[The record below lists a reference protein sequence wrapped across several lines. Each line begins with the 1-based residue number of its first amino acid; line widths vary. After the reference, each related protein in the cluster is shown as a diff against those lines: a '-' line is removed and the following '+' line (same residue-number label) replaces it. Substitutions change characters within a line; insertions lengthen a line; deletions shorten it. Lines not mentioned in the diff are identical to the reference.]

1 MWPFKPSYEKGF
13 KQGLT
18 EMDAGNFKEA
28 CNQFSKVIEG
38 QNDFKT
44 DAHYNLARCFWER
57 KYYGLAADHYHIF
70 CNRQPEDVTPQ
81 LLEFIDVLRKADK
94 LPPEE
99 GECLFQDYRNRSIE
113 QQSILKIGNRQISID
128 DFLDKVDD
136 LIHEKFFKEKDLF
149 DGIMKSIMKSF
160 SAKVPMRV
168 YGIPDL
174 ENSDP
179 SDAFV
184 FCEAFTL
191 HGIAVAFIFLESIG
205 KGPVILKKPP
215 YEKSFGEA
223 DLSKRCLDKWLFI
236 ETALGQSIDMLA
248 NHFVSKK
255 PWTVNSID
263 SIKAVLIKPFVY
275 EGFSSGLES
284 GSY

>member
-1 MWPFKPSYEKGF
+1 
-13 KQGLT
+13 
-18 EMDAGNFKEA
+18 MDAGNFKEA
-28 CNQFSKVIEG
+28 CNQFSKAVE
-38 QNDFKT
+38 NENNFKT
-44 DAHYNLARCFWER
+44 DAHYNLAICFWKR

-70 CNRQPEDVTPQ
+70 CTRQPADITPK
-81 LLEFIDVLRKADK
+81 LLEFIEVLRKADK

-99 GECLFQDYRNRSIE
+99 GERLFQNYRNKSIE
-113 QQSILKIGNRQISID
+113 QQSILKVGNRQISID

-136 LIHEKFFKEKDLF
+136 LIHERFFKEKDLL

-160 SAKVPMRV
+160 SAEVPMRV
-168 YGIPDL
+168 YGIPGL

-191 HGIAVAFIFLESIG
+191 HGIAVAFVFLESIG
-205 KGPVILKKPP
+205 KGPMILKKSP
-215 YEKSFGEA
+215 YEKPFEEA
-223 DLSKRCLDKWLFI
+223 DLAKRCMDKWLFI
-236 ETALGQSIDMLA
+236 ETALGQIIDMLA

-263 SIKAVLIKPFVY
+263 SIKGVLIKPFVY
-275 EGFSSGLES
+275 EGFSIGLES
-284 GSY
+284 GGY